1 MTEVRPPL
9 VATLEWDGEQQFT
22 GEVGQHTVSMDGSS
36 HAAPTPVQLLALS
49 LAGCMAI
56 DLVHILTRGRH
67 TVHSLSTTLTVRRAA
82 DEPRRFTHVRLDFVL
97 AGQMLPEHVE
107 RAIHLSREK
116 YCSVWNTF
124 RQDIELEVGFTIEG
138 LMPAPASSTR
148 TTR

>member
-1 MTEVRPPL
+1 MSEPRPPL

-22 GEVGQHTVSMDGSS
+22 GEVGQHSVSMDGSS

-67 TVHSLSTTLTVRRAA
+67 PVHALKTTLTGRRAA
-82 DEPRRFTHVRLDFVL
+82 EEPRRFTHLRLDFVL
-97 AGQMLPEHVE
+97 AGEMQPEHVE
-107 RAIHLSREK
+107 RAIQLSREK

-124 RQDIELEVGFTIEG
+124 RQDIDLEVGFTIEG
-138 LMPAPASSTR
+138 LKPAPAPTS

>member
-22 GEVGQHTVSMDGSS
+22 GNVGKHEVGMDGSAD
-36 HAAPTPVQLLALS
+36 AAPTPVHLLALS

-67 TVHSLSTTLTVRRAA
+67 PVTALRTTLTGHRAA
-82 DEPRRFTHVRLDFVL
+82 EDPKRFTRIRLDFTL

-107 RAIHLSREK
+107 RAIQLSREK

-124 RQDIELEVGFTIEG
+124 RQDIELEVGFIIE
-138 LMPAPASSTR
+138 A
-148 TTR
+148 

>member
-1 MTEVRPPL
+1 MTDARPPL

-22 GEVGQHTVSMDGSS
+22 GQVGKHEVGMDGSAN
-36 HAAPTPVQLLALS
+36 AAPTPVHLLALS

-67 TVHSLSTTLTVRRAA
+67 TVTSLRTTFTGHRAA
-82 DEPRRFTHVRLDFVL
+82 DDPKRFTRIRLEFVL

-107 RAIHLSREK
+107 RAVQLSREK

-124 RQDIELEVGFTIEG
+124 RQDIELEVGFTIEV
-138 LMPAPASSTR
+138 
-148 TTR
+148 